1 MKEIRLKRQVL
12 LLYDDIDQLPI
23 ERFNKINKYWMLH
36 DNIGS
41 SFEDIDGTHLARL
54 FLLINDPVK
63 LKKELE
69 NLRILVFNIINEV
82 NPKHLAFAALIFSID
97 GKEMTD
103 ISDEGLRRTLKMLVI
118 TEGELKKKTV
128 RYGKKSILT

>member
-1 MKEIRLKRQVL
+1 MKEIKLKRQTI

-23 ERFNKINKYWMLH
+23 EVFNKVNKYWMLH

-41 SFEDIDGTHLARL
+41 SFEDIDSTHLAKL
-54 FLLINDPVK
+54 FLLINNPEK

-82 NPKHLAFAALIFSID
+82 NPRHMAFAALIYSID
-97 GKEMTD
+97 NKEITD
-103 ISDEGLRRTLKMLVI
+103 RSDEGLKRTLKRLDI
-118 TEGELKKKTV
+118 TEGDLKKKTK
-128 RYGKKSILT
+128 R